1 MVVIDGHGGYVPLYR
16 VDRSE
21 VAAQHG
27 GRGRG
32 ESAVPARDENHVTM
46 ACEAADNALG
56 RADVAGEDLGAVVTA
71 SVSDPFAEHGIAAH
85 VAYRL
90 GATGDV
96 RTADLRGSRRA
107 ATDALATAREFVAAN
122 DAPALVVGVDVLP
135 ADPDSDDVAEAGAGS
150 GAVVLSSDADS
161 PAAEL
166 VGVAQETT
174 GFVEHHRRHG
184 EAAETGDAKFE
195 SQHGV
200 AEAAPAATERALDG
214 ATPAKAVAAAPSD
227 RLAGAALG
235 GVDAERVST
244 RDQVGDAGAAAAL
257 LDLAHLLET
266 TAAGETALV
275 VAYGAGGAGAV
286 ALETADGVGP
296 ADAQSVATYLDAS
309 EETTYAK
316 HLEYREPV
324 EYEGVKTP

>member
-46 ACEAADNALG
+46 ACEAAANALARSG
-56 RADVAGEDLGAVVTA
+56 IDGADLGAVLTA
-71 SVSDPFAEHGIAAH
+71 SVSDPFAEHGIAPH

-90 GATGDV
+90 DATGDV
-96 RTADLRGSRRA
+96 RTRDLRGSRRA
-107 ATDALATAREFVAAN
+107 ATDAVASARETVAASG
-122 DAPALVVGVDVLP
+122 DPALVVGVDVLP
-135 ADPDSDDVAEAGAGS
+135 ADPEDDDVAEAGAGA
-150 GAVVLSSDADS
+150 GAVVVRPDADD

-166 VGVAQETT
+166 VGVGEATT

-200 AEAAPAATERALDG
+200 AEAAPAAIERALGG
-214 ATPAKAVAAAPSD
+214 ADPARAVAAAPSD
-227 RLAGAALG
+227 RHAGAALSA
-235 GVDAERVST
+235 VDAERVST
-244 RDQVGDAGAAAAL
+244 RDRVGDAGAAAAV
-257 LDLAHLLET
+257 LDLAHLLES
-266 TAAGETALV
+266 ADAGETALV

-286 ALETADGVGP
+286 AVETGDGVGT
-296 ADAQSVATYLDAS
+296 AGAKSVATYLDAS